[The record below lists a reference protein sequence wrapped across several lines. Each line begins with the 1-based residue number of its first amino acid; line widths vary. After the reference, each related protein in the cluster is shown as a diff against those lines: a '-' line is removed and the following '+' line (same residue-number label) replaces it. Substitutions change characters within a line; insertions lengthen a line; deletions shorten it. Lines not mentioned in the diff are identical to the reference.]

1 VGTPKSF
8 SQLRTAGLSSVLDR
22 SEITS
27 NRTEPAPR
35 DLLDARQLLSVIAVE
50 DFESEMQRRVTHHAS
65 EYVSGGAG
73 AGLTLLENRA
83 AFNRLR
89 ILPRALIDATNIDT
103 KTELFD
109 RIHEFPILLAPAGY
123 NMLMHPRGELEA
135 IEGANL
141 ADATMC
147 AANFSNFTVEEIGA
161 LALRPLWFQLYVQT
175 DRGFT
180 KEMVERAIAAGCEAI
195 CVTVDVPVNG
205 PRDRELRA
213 GFRLPPG
220 VQRAN
225 LRGLGEAISAA
236 AHRPAGRNIYS
247 ATHGADGTWKDV
259 DWLRSIVSVKLLLK
273 GVLHAEDAALAVDAG
288 CDGLIVSNHGGRSL
302 DTVPATIDAL
312 PAIAAR
318 VEGRIPLLLDGGVRR
333 GIDIFKALASGAAA
347 VLIGRPYL
355 WGLAAGGAPG
365 VSRVIEILR
374 TELEM
379 TMGLAGC
386 TKLSEIT
393 SRFLLPSTK

>member
-1 VGTPKSF
+1 MQEQVSPGFP
-8 SQLRTAGLSSVLDR
+8 
-22 SEITS
+22 
-27 NRTEPAPR
+27 
-35 DLLDARQLLSVIAVE
+35 DLLNAARLKSLITLD
-50 DFESEMQRRVTHHAS
+50 DFEAETQKRVTREAF

-83 AFNRLR
+83 AFNRIR
-89 ILPRALIDATNIDT
+89 ILPRALVDATEIDT
-103 KTELFD
+103 RADLFGRTHD
-109 RIHEFPILLAPAGY
+109 FPILLAPAGY
-123 NMLMHPRGELEA
+123 NKLIHPRGELEA
-135 IEGANL
+135 AEGANMGE
-141 ADATMC
+141 ATLC
-147 AANFSNFTVEEIGA
+147 AASFSTFTVEEIA
-161 LALRPLWFQLYVQT
+161 AVASRPIWFQLYIQT

-180 KEMVERAIAAGCEAI
+180 KELVERAIASGCEAV

-205 PRDRELRA
+205 PRDRELKA

-247 ATHGADGTWKDV
+247 ATHGADATWKDI
-259 DWLRSIVSVKLLLK
+259 DWLRSIVPVKLLLK
-273 GVLHAEDAALAVDAG
+273 GVLHPEDAATSVAAG
-288 CDGLIVSNHGGRSL
+288 CDGVIVSNHGGRSL
-302 DTVPATIDAL
+302 DTVPATVDAL

-333 GIDIFKALASGAAA
+333 GIDVFKALASGASA

-365 VSRVIEILR
+365 VSRVLEILR

-379 TMGLAGC
+379 SMGLAGC
-386 TKLSEIT
+386 RTLSEVT
-393 SRFLLPSTK
+393 SDFLIR